1 MERLPAR
8 VLEEEDVC
16 RLLTHTECQRH
27 PLRNKVIILLSF
39 KAGLRACEISGLTW
53 PMVLK
58 SNGAIDTQ
66 IRVSKHIAK
75 YGSGRPIPLHP
86 ELQRWLVK
94 YHRTQGKP
102 LSGPLILSERNAHMT
117 PRSIVN
123 WFAYVYAAL
132 SLPGCS
138 SHSGRRTFITKS
150 ARAVGKVGG
159 SLRDVQELAGHRSL
173 TTTERYIE
181 GDRDAQR
188 KLVGMI

>member
-1 MERLPAR
+1 MQRLPAR

-16 RLLTHTECQRH
+16 RLLKHTECQRH

-86 ELQRWLVK
+86 ELQRCLVK
-94 YHRTQGKP
+94 YHRIQGRP
-102 LSGPLILSERNAHMT
+102 LSGPLVLSGLVT
-117 PRSIVN
+117 V
-123 WFAYVYAAL
+123 WF
-132 SLPGCS
+132 
-138 SHSGRRTFITKS
+138 
-150 ARAVGKVGG
+150 
-159 SLRDVQELAGHRSL
+159 RSL
-173 TTTERYIE
+173 VSHYAPLASKAKGLMPPRYE
-181 GDRDAQR
+181 WRLRA
-188 KLVGMI
+188 L